1 MHLPNKLQELLQRD
15 APVPLVELD
24 EWFATLPSVT
34 TDEMLGSW
42 NGGVF
47 NTGHPGEK
55 MLAKL
60 AWVGKDFQ
68 SVDHVEPIVCQGPDG
83 SRVTNAVMGQARLR
97 MMQFRGQ
104 FTATMIYDQHP
115 ICDHF
120 KRIDAATVLGIMDR
134 KGDSFPLYFWLSSM
148 RPGRAT

>member
-1 MHLPNKLQELLQRD
+1 MPLPLRLQELLQRD
-15 APVPLVELD
+15 TPVPLPELD

-55 MLAKL
+55 MLRTL
-60 AWVGKDFQ
+60 DWVGKNFV
-68 SVDHVEPIVCQGPDG
+68 SIDHVEPIVCRGPDG
-83 SRVTNAVMGQARLR
+83 ARVANAIMGQARLR
-97 MMQFRGQ
+97 MVQFRGQ
-104 FTATMIYDQHP
+104 LTATMIYDQHP

-120 KRIDAATVLGIMDR
+120 KRIDAATLLGVMDR
-134 KGDSFPLYFWLSSM
+134 KGDPFPLYFWLSSISQ
-148 RPGRAT
+148 R